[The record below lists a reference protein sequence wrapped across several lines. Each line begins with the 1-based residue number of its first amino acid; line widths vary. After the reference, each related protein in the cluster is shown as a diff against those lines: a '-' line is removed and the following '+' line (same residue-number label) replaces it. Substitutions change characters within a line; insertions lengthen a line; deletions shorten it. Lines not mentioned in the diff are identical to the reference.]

1 MKNAMF
7 VEEYNLDNQSLAA
20 NSTDI
25 FEVPVPVIERYA
37 RGSFETSVYNATS
50 SGSGSSFCTVYQQ
63 LVSGNNVRV
72 AIRNNSASA
81 ARIKINV
88 RMTYILGEF
97 IAQR

>member
-7 VEEYNLDNQSLAA
+7 VEEYNLDNRSLPA

-25 FEVPVPVIERYA
+25 FEVPVPVIDGYA

-50 SGSGSSFCTVYQQ
+50 GGSGSSFCTVYQQ
-63 LVSGNNVRV
+63 LISGDNVRV
-72 AIRNNSASA
+72 AVRNNSAST
-81 ARIKINV
+81 ARIRINI